1 MGPYSAETCPVA
13 ERRRQELG
21 GGSFF
26 PHARVERQVMTDP
39 VSMTVFR
46 KLSPVFSRKIGDARK
61 GAVAKEA
68 RGGGGGVGVA
78 GGGVGAED
86 GSWLFGATGVPVGR
100 LIVL

>member
-1 MGPYSAETCPVA
+1 MA

-21 GGSFF
+21 GCSFF
-26 PHARVERQVMTDP
+26 PDARVERQVMADP
-39 VSMTVFR
+39 VSMTVLR
-46 KLSPVFSRKIGDARK
+46 KLSPIFSHKIGDARR

-68 RGGGGGVGVA
+68 RGGGVGVT
-78 GGGVGAED
+78 GGGVGAEG